1 MLALKMLWRSWRGGQ
16 LGLIFAALVLA
27 VAVVTSVA
35 LLAERVERA
44 LVSESSVFLAADLVI
59 RSSKPANPE
68 WLQRAAE
75 EGVRT
80 ARTVS
85 FASMTYRGDEM
96 HLASV
101 KAVESGYPLRGT
113 LKRSQIPF
121 ATEAADIE
129 SVSYGP
135 APGELWVDSRLL
147 PLLSIELGD
156 AIELGDG
163 SFKVS
168 QILIEEPDS
177 GSSFS
182 SMLGARILM
191 NWQDL
196 DQAGVIQPGSRVTY
210 RLLLADGEGFASYV
224 DWLKQQL
231 SIHERVITPDEAQAS
246 IASTMDRGR
255 RFLLLA
261 GSIGVVLAGI
271 ALALAS
277 HHFASGQILQVALLK
292 SWGTSASRVRSLY
305 LQQIILL
312 GTIGSLIGLFVGWSF
327 HQLLI
332 SVVREWLPIALP
344 TAGPRPWITGMATG
358 MLCLAG
364 FTLPAL
370 WHLPAQS
377 PLAVLR
383 RDTPI
388 KAFNA
393 ILRGFLG
400 VLAVALLLVWYSN
413 NVILALA
420 ILLGFALTAASS
432 IGVGLLLLRLGK
444 TYGHWM
450 GSIWRLALSNLW
462 RRKKP
467 SLIQMV
473 GFSGAIAL
481 LMIMV
486 VVRTSLIDE
495 WRWQLADDSPNH
507 FIVNVAAYELDGVK
521 QLIDDRKLE
530 TAGWYSMVRGRITQ
544 LKDLP
549 PEDVVAEGHESLRRE
564 INLSWTR
571 DLPEGNSIVDGQWW
585 DDSVPSNSDSQNSDS
600 QSSNLAPV
608 SLEVDIAAEL
618 GLKLGDKIRF
628 SVGGLEFDAVITST
642 RSLNWDNMTPNFYFL
657 FPEGYLEEY
666 PRTHMTSLY
675 VPAEEKL
682 LVNDLLRHYPTLQV
696 VELDKIIDRIR
707 TIVSQVTR
715 GLEMMTLLIL
725 GCGILVMFAAVSLSM
740 EERLKESAILR
751 TLGSSRRLI
760 LGVQWV
766 EFSTLGLM
774 AGLLAALG
782 AEFAV
787 AMLQRF
793 MFQQEF
799 VWHPWLWLVGPLVG
813 GLLVGILGVAYSR
826 KAVTQPPLQVLNSL

>member
-1 MLALKMLWRSWRGGQ
+1 MLALKMLLRSWRGRQ
-16 LGLIFAALVLA
+16 LGLIFSSLVLA

-35 LLAERVERA
+35 LLAERVELA
-44 LVSESSVFLAADLVI
+44 LVKESSSFLAADLVV
-59 RSSKPANPE
+59 SSSVAIE
-68 WLQRAAE
+68 SGWLERAAE

-80 ARTVS
+80 ARTAS
-85 FASMTYRGDEM
+85 FASMTYFGDEM
-96 HLASV
+96 HLASL
-101 KAVESGYPLRGT
+101 KAVESSYPLRGA
-113 LKRSQIPF
+113 LKRSSVPF
-121 ATEAADIE
+121 AIDDADIE
-129 SVSYGP
+129 SVGSGP
-135 APGELWVDSRLL
+135 QPGELWVDSRLL
-147 PLLSIELGD
+147 PLLNVELGD
-156 AIELGDG
+156 AIDVGDG
-163 SFKVS
+163 SFKVT

-182 SMLGARILM
+182 AFGARILM

-196 DQAGVIQPGSRVTY
+196 PASGVIQPGSRVSY
-210 RLLLADGEGFASYV
+210 RLLIAANEGQADNFDTYV

-231 SIHERVITPDEAQAS
+231 DVHDRIITPDEAQAS
-246 IASTMDRGR
+246 IASTMDKGR

-277 HHFASGQILQVALLK
+277 HHFANGQLLQVALFK
-292 SWGTSASRVRSLY
+292 GWGISANAVRRLY
-305 LQQIILL
+305 IQQIILL
-312 GTIGSLIGLFVGWSF
+312 GIAGSAVGLLVGWGF

-332 SVVREWLPIALP
+332 TTVREWLPIALP
-344 TAGPRPWITGMATG
+344 AAGLKPWITGFATG
-358 MLCLAG
+358 ILCLIG

-370 WHLPAQS
+370 WHLPTQS

-383 RDTPI
+383 RDI
-388 KAFNA
+388 QSKSLNS
-393 ILRGFLG
+393 LVRGSLG
-400 VLAVALLLVWYSN
+400 VLTVAVLLFWYSRN
-413 NVILALA
+413 LYLSMA
-420 ILLGFALTAASS
+420 ILFGFAITAAAS
-432 IGVGLLLLRLGK
+432 IAVGLVLLRLGK

-495 WRWQLADDSPNH
+495 WRWQLADDAPNH
-507 FIVNVAAYELDGVK
+507 FLVNVAAYELDGVK
-521 QLIDDRKLE
+521 SLVNERELE
-530 TAGWYSMVRGRITQ
+530 TAGWYSMVRGRITHLNNQ
-544 LKDLP
+544 LPSQVAKD
-549 PEDVVAEGHESLRRE
+549 GHESLRRE
-564 INLSWTR
+564 LNLSWTS
-571 DLPEGNSIVDGQWW
+571 DLPEGNMIVKGQWW
-585 DDSVPSNSDSQNSDS
+585 QANTAPASG
-600 QSSNLAPV
+600 LAPV
-608 SLEVDIAAEL
+608 SLEDELAGEL
-618 GLKLGDKIRF
+618 GLSLGDTVRF
-628 SVGGLEFDAVITST
+628 SVGGLSFDAEVTST
-642 RSLNWDNMTPNFYFL
+642 RSLNWDSMTPNFYFL
-657 FPEGYLEEY
+657 FPEGYLEDY

-675 VPAEEKL
+675 IPGEEKL
-682 LVNDLLRHYPTLQV
+682 LVNDLLRKYPTVQV
-696 VELDKIIDRIR
+696 IELDKIIDRIR

-715 GLEMMTLLIL
+715 GLEMMTLMIL

-740 EERLKESAILR
+740 SERLQESAILR
-751 TLGSSRRLI
+751 TLGSSRGLI

-766 EFSTLGLM
+766 EFTTLGMM

-793 MFQQEF
+793 MFSLPF
-799 VWHPWLWLVGPLVG
+799 SWHSWLWIAGPLGG
-813 GLLVGILGVAYSR
+813 GLLVGLLGVVYSR